1 MTPAASRRR
10 AGGAFIAVLLIA
22 ACGGGG
28 GDSTPA
34 PPLVL
39 QLPAGRISVASPV
52 AAGCTGGSTTGSFFV
67 NAEVEPFIVT
77 DPANANHL
85 VATWQQDRWTNGGAR
100 AVMTAASFD
109 GGHSWSR
116 MLQPMS
122 RCAGGAMANGG
133 DYERATDPWVD
144 VAPDG
149 TVYAMALA
157 FSGAAG
163 QASASAMLVSR
174 STDGGVSWSAPLTL
188 IRDGATFFNDK
199 NAITADPHDAHF
211 IYAVWDRLANS
222 GGGPSYFARS
232 IDAGLSWEAARAIHT
247 PAASSQTIGNRI
259 VVLPDATLVNFF
271 TQIDT
276 AGGSASAHLDVI
288 RSADKGVSWSAP
300 IRIADLRAV
309 GASDPDT
316 GAAIRD
322 AGVLGSI
329 GVAPDG
335 GLWVTWQDARLSAG
349 QRDAILLSHSGDGGL
364 SWSTP
369 VGINHDM
376 GVAAFIPT
384 LHVRADGTVAVMHYD
399 LRDNTADTTA
409 LLADAWLLTSRDGVA
424 WTETRVWGP
433 FDLAGAPRVDAGL
446 FLGDYQGLTSSS
458 GSFIPVLALSSTDT
472 SNRTDIYAIELAG
485 LAARDSAQALATHV
499 ARETRGSVSGALSAD
514 AFRQRVH
521 ENIVRTMERR
531 LPGWSRRMHLDA
543 PPR

>member
-1 MTPAASRRR
+1 ML
-10 AGGAFIAVLLIA
+10 VV

-34 PPLVL
+34 PPSVL
-39 QLPAGRISVASPV
+39 PLPAGRISVASPV
-52 AAGCTGGSTTGSFFV
+52 AAGCTGGSTSGGYFV
-67 NAEVEPFIVT
+67 NAEVEPFVVA
-77 DPANANHL
+77 DPAHGNHL

-109 GGHSWSR
+109 GGHTWSR
-116 MLQPMS
+116 TLQPMS
-122 RCAGGAMANGG
+122 RCAGGTLANGG

-144 VAPDG
+144 IAPDG

-157 FSGAAG
+157 FSGASG

-174 STDGGVSWSAPLTL
+174 STDGGVSWSAPVAL
-188 IRDGATFFNDK
+188 IRDGAAFFNDK
-199 NAITADPHDAHF
+199 NALTADPHDAHHV
-211 IYAVWDRLANS
+211 YAVWDRLAGAN
-222 GGGPSYFARS
+222 GPSYFARS
-232 IDAGLSWEAARAIHT
+232 TDGGLSWEAAHAIYT
-247 PAASSQTIGNRI
+247 PASGSQTIGNRI
-259 VVLPDATLVNFF
+259 VVLPDGTLANFF

-288 RSADKGVSWSAP
+288 RSADKGVTWSAS
-300 IRIADLRAV
+300 IRVADLRAV

-316 GAAIRD
+316 GAPIRD
-322 AGVLGSI
+322 AGVLASI

-335 GLWVTWQDARLSAG
+335 GLWATWQDARLSGG

-364 SWSTP
+364 SWSAP
-369 VGINHDM
+369 VGINRNTN
-376 GVAAFIPT
+376 VSAFIPT

-399 LRDNTADTTA
+399 LRDNTADPTT

-433 FDLAGAPRVDAGL
+433 FDLAGAPTVDAGR
-446 FLGDYQGLTSSS
+446 FLGDYQGLTSNG

-485 LAARDSAQALATHV
+485 LAARDGASSLGTPV
-499 ARETRGSVSGALSAD
+499 AREATGAASAALSPE
-514 AFRQRVH
+514 AFRRRVH

-531 LPGWSRRMHLDA
+531 LPGWSQRMRLDA